1 MCYIKGTGAGRI
13 GKFMLL
19 KGNKV
24 TMTLKR
30 DRDGNICKGVF
41 GGEKNTACV
50 LKPENGYRQF
60 ISVFIFSAFV
70 DRTVTKGSGRVMIQW
85 RGCI

>member
-41 GGEKNTACV
+41 GGRKIRLVCLS
-50 LKPENGYRQF
+50 LKMAIASLSMYLSFCLCSSPRH
-60 ISVFIFSAFV
+60 
-70 DRTVTKGSGRVMIQW
+70 KGLRVNNDQIGRA
-85 RGCI
+85 